1 MIGTVRLP
9 QWILFWQ
16 VVFTA
21 TTGFLVAELGPRLL
35 LLDEAVARATSRSFL
50 LAIVLGGAASLVY
63 SAISLR
69 RHRFRLRALA
79 LGTEVVSH
87 ELGDLESE
95 PWRTG
100 LVWAIPTLIA
110 IAIAAGP
117 ARSALLNVRESAS
130 FGLLA
135 ASFVATATLLLITIS
150 RRSVV
155 HALELAPTSAMH
167 ELITQTERARVAR
180 RLLPRR
186 LSLAFAI
193 PVAFVSIGAAL
204 IVNAHLRRSEEM
216 EREHSARALAR
227 AAFEQGPGLIP
238 SAGMVDAALDA
249 RTMGFS
255 VSRSDHAAAYEVTRE
270 RDGVIS
276 LSMPLDHGSA
286 RVRFSGSSVGVLGG
300 EALLVALIAVGIA
313 ALLGWLLGSAL
324 SADLKMAT
332 DSVRLLGTETRA
344 EPLRSARFRSVEE
357 LSRAIT
363 GLARRFRVFARAQER
378 AIAARESAARARG
391 LLFASV
397 SHDLRSPLNAIL
409 GFTELARLEDVSPE
423 QEMSLDIIER
433 RGRELLALI
442 ETILDAARLDAQR
455 LSLMR
460 EPVNIGGLLGDAA
473 SKARDLAGER
483 EMKVVVQVAPD
494 LPRVVVV
501 DSARVA
507 RAIGMLI
514 GHAMRSA
521 DRSPI
526 DVRADLRGADLVI
539 EIDVISQ
546 RVSAQRLESMLGAT
560 TQSAGEQHR
569 GLALGLR
576 LARTVIELHS
586 GTVTV
591 VPHDAPGARFVVV
604 LPTTAS
610 GDEPPPSSR
619 RFA

>member
-1 MIGTVRLP
+1 
-9 QWILFWQ
+9 
-16 VVFTA
+16 
-21 TTGFLVAELGPRLL
+21 
-35 LLDEAVARATSRSFL
+35 
-50 LAIVLGGAASLVY
+50 
-63 SAISLR
+63 
-69 RHRFRLRALA
+69 
-79 LGTEVVSH
+79 
-87 ELGDLESE
+87 
-95 PWRTG
+95 
-100 LVWAIPTLIA
+100 
-110 IAIAAGP
+110 
-117 ARSALLNVRESAS
+117 
-130 FGLLA
+130 
-135 ASFVATATLLLITIS
+135 
-150 RRSVV
+150 
-155 HALELAPTSAMH
+155 
-167 ELITQTERARVAR
+167 
-180 RLLPRR
+180 
-186 LSLAFAI
+186 
-193 PVAFVSIGAAL
+193 
-204 IVNAHLRRSEEM
+204 
-216 EREHSARALAR
+216 
-227 AAFEQGPGLIP
+227 
-238 SAGMVDAALDA
+238 
-249 RTMGFS
+249 
-255 VSRSDHAAAYEVTRE
+255 
-270 RDGVIS
+270 
-276 LSMPLDHGSA
+276 
-286 RVRFSGSSVGVLGG
+286 
-300 EALLVALIAVGIA
+300 
-313 ALLGWLLGSAL
+313 
-324 SADLKMAT
+324 
-332 DSVRLLGTETRA
+332 
-344 EPLRSARFRSVEE
+344 
-357 LSRAIT
+357 
-363 GLARRFRVFARAQER
+363 
-378 AIAARESAARARG
+378 
-391 LLFASV
+391 V

>member
-16 VVFTA
+16 VVFTG
-21 TTGFLVAELGPRLL
+21 TTGFLVADLGPRLL
-35 LLDEAVARATSRSFL
+35 LLDESVGRAASRSFL
-50 LAIVLGGAASLVY
+50 LAIVAGGTVSLIY

-79 LGTEVVSH
+79 LGTDVISH
-87 ELGDLESE
+87 ELGDLERE

-100 LVWAIPTLIA
+100 LVWAVPTLIA
-110 IAIAAGP
+110 IAIVAGP
-117 ARSALLNVRESAS
+117 MRSGPLNVRESAS

-135 ASFVATATLLLITIS
+135 ASLVATATLLLITIS

-155 HALELAPTSAMH
+155 RALELAPTSAMH
-167 ELITQTERARVAR
+167 ELVSRTEQTRLAR

-204 IVNAHLRRSEEM
+204 IVSAHLRRSEEM

-227 AAFEQGPGLIP
+227 AAFEPGPGLIP
-238 SAGMVDAALDA
+238 SAGIVDAALDA

-255 VSRSDHAAAYEVTRE
+255 VTRSDHAAPYEVTRE

-276 LSMPLDHGSA
+276 LSMPLDQGSA
-286 RVRFSGSSVGVLGG
+286 RVRFRGSTVGVLGG
-300 EALLVALIAVGIA
+300 EALLVALIAVGVA

-324 SADLKMAT
+324 SADLYMAT
-332 DSVRLLGTETRA
+332 ESVRLLGTETRS
-344 EPLRSARFRSVEE
+344 EPLRSARFRSVEQ
-357 LSRAIT
+357 LSQAIT

-409 GFTELARLEDVSPE
+409 GFTELARLENVSPE

-460 EPVNIGGLLGDAA
+460 EPVAIGDLLDDAA

-483 EMKVVVQVAPD
+483 DMKVDIRVPPD

-514 GHAMRSA
+514 GHAMRTA

-526 DVRADLRGADLVI
+526 DVRADLREADLVI
-539 EIDVISQ
+539 EIDVISE
-546 RVSAQRLESMLGAT
+546 RVSAQRLESMLGARA
-560 TQSAGEQHR
+560 QPAGEQHR

-576 LARTVIELHS
+576 LARTVVELHA
-586 GTVTV
+586 GTVDV
-591 VPHDAPGARFVVV
+591 VPHADPGARFVVV
-604 LPTTAS
+604 LPTMPSPDAA
-610 GDEPPPSSR
+610 PPSSR
-619 RFA
+619 RHG